1 MLCVCHDPC
10 SVSCVM
16 LWTLILKWFSARCF
30 CFHFLSLF
38 PVSLVCLFVPIV
50 TLVCSYD
57 NCPRPLVISL
67 SLSVCVL
74 KRLGFHLWC
83 WSLLM
88 FPGCSWFLP
97 DGLSERFVSSQLKLC
112 AQVDSLSA
120 SSLRYRTTSL
130 KMNPAAQIICLR
142 QEERPIEDY
151 VKDFINLAHLTSL
164 DTVCL
169 MIYFRGGLSEPL
181 SLIMPLHDPH
191 WTLDFYIDL
200 ALQLSGSPFTVGI
213 AEEENDTP
221 VVTSTLESRSVMAD
235 VPESSQV
242 TAALPE
248 SSQVTANLP
257 ESSQV
262 TAALHESRH
271 VSALCPVSSHVT
283 AVRSESCHFLSVAS
297 RSSRTVFQYL
307 RLASSVEDPP
317 LVSARAAGISKP
329 ALSNPFVPEVIPL
342 SVAFPIWGI
351 AFWCVWAVFT
361 TAKVPEPATST
372 EGLPEVAAEAAEPP
386 EMVVS
391 APNPP
396 EVAAEP
402 LEATFLTSAPAMVVA
417 PINELPVCHAK
428 VTEAAYELFSALN
441 RLRRPSQN
449 ARLVLNPS

>member
-221 VVTSTLESRSVMAD
+221 VVPPPWSLVRHGRRSWV
-235 VPESSQV
+235 Q
-242 TAALPE
+242 
-248 SSQVTANLP
+248 
-257 ESSQV
+257 
-262 TAALHESRH
+262 
-271 VSALCPVSSHVT
+271 SSHG
-283 AVRSESCHFLSVAS
+283 C
-297 RSSRTVFQYL
+297 SSWVQ
-307 RLASSVEDPP
+307 SSH
-317 LVSARAAGISKP
+317 G
-329 ALSNPFVPEVIPL
+329 
-342 SVAFPIWGI
+342 
-351 AFWCVWAVFT
+351 
-361 TAKVPEPATST
+361 
-372 EGLPEVAAEAAEPP
+372 
-386 EMVVS
+386 
-391 APNPP
+391 
-396 EVAAEP
+396 
-402 LEATFLTSAPAMVVA
+402 
-417 PINELPVCHAK
+417 
-428 VTEAAYELFSALN
+428 
-441 RLRRPSQN
+441 
-449 ARLVLNPS
+449 